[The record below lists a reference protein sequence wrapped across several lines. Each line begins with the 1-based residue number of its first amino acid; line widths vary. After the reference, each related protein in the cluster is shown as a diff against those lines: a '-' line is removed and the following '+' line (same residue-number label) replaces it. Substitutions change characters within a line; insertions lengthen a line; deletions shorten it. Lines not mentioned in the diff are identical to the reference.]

1 MTGWPLTALHVV
13 AIAGV
18 LVLAAQVLAWNSW
31 PRREAEAADFPPISV
46 LKPLFREGPRLYE
59 CLRSFCVQDYPAYEV
74 VFGVQ
79 DPEDPA
85 IGVVRR
91 LQAEFPQR
99 TLTLVVDPVCHGG
112 NAKVANLTNLMS
124 RVSHDILVLADADIL
139 VGEDYLRSLAGPVQD
154 PKVGIVTCLY
164 RGAPCG
170 RLWDRIG
177 ALFIQDWFVP
187 QVLLAKTLGSSDFA
201 FGATIALRRQTLTAV
216 GGFEALSSQ
225 LADDYALGARARALG
240 LSTVL
245 SSYLVTTVVDEPRLA
260 DLASHQLRWLRTIR
274 LINPWGYF
282 FSGVTFG
289 LPIAVVA
296 ALIAGQDAMWGLV
309 FLATL
314 LRLVLH
320 SEACRRLGARRR
332 FGLVPLADALLCGL
346 WVVGLLGRKVRWRG
360 AVLAVGDDGSIKVN
374 RE

>member
-1 MTGWPLTALHVV
+1 MAGWLSVALYGV
-13 AIAGV
+13 AIMGV
-18 LVLAAQVLAWNSW
+18 FVLAAQILAWNSW
-31 PRREAEAADFPPISV
+31 PRREPRAAQLPPISI

-59 CLRSFCVQDYPAYEV
+59 CLRSFCTQDYPVYEV

-85 IGVVRR
+85 IEIVRR
-91 LQAEFPQR
+91 LQAEFPDR
-99 TLTLVVDPVCHGG
+99 ALTLVIDPTRHGG
-112 NAKVANLTNLMS
+112 NAKVGNLANLMS
-124 RVSHDILVLADADIL
+124 RVRHDILVLADADIL
-139 VGEDYLRSLAGPVQD
+139 VGTDYLQCLAGPVQD
-154 PKVGIVTCLY
+154 AKVGIVTCLY
-164 RGAPCG
+164 RAAPLD

-201 FGATIALRRQTLTAV
+201 FGATIALRRETLTAV
-216 GGFEALSSQ
+216 GGFGALAAQ
-225 LADDYALGARARALG
+225 LADDYQLGARARALG
-240 LSTVL
+240 LRTVL
-245 SSYLVTTVVDEPRLA
+245 SSYLVETVVDEPRFA
-260 DLASHQLRWLRTIR
+260 DLAAHQLRWLRTIR

-289 LPIAVVA
+289 LPIAVAA
-296 ALIAGQDAMWGLV
+296 ALIADQGSMWGLA
-309 FLATL
+309 FLAMI

-320 SEACRRLGARRR
+320 SEASRRLGARRR

-346 WVVGLLGRKVRWRG
+346 WVAGLLGRKVRWGG
-360 AVLAVGDDGSIKVN
+360 AVLAVGDDGSIKAN

>member
-1 MTGWPLTALHVV
+1 MAGWLLTALHVA

-18 LVLAAQVLAWNSW
+18 LMLAAQILAWNSW
-31 PRREAEAADFPPISV
+31 PRREAPPAALPPISI

-59 CLRSFCVQDYPAYEV
+59 CLRSFCRQDYPAYEV

-91 LQAEFPQR
+91 LQAEFPER
-99 TLTLVVDPVCHGG
+99 ALTLVIDPVRPGG
-112 NAKVANLTNLMS
+112 NAKVANLANLMS

-154 PKVGIVTCLY
+154 PEVGIVTCLY

-170 RLWDRIG
+170 RIWDRVG

-201 FGATIALRRQTLTAV
+201 FGATIALRRQTLAAV

-240 LSTVL
+240 LRTVL
-245 SSYLVTTVVDEPRLA
+245 SSYLVETVVDEPRLA

-282 FSGVTFG
+282 FAGVTFG

-296 ALIAGQDAMWGLV
+296 ALIADQGSLWGLA
-309 FLATL
+309 FLAAL

-320 SEACRRLGARRR
+320 SEACRRLGVRRR

-346 WVVGLLGRKVRWRG
+346 WVAGLLGRKVRWRG
-360 AVLAVGDDGSIKVN
+360 TVLAVGDDGSIKAN